1 MEQGQQD
8 PQVANTQDTSE
19 AFGAPTGTES
29 SLTSIEDA
37 FFVNTRE
44 EAPEEGTPQQETTEA
59 PVQQPQGEE
68 PYQAK
73 NDDKRFEYWQSQA
86 DKANAQ
92 LAEQQKQMEQMQSQ
106 MNQVQAQPQQA
117 QAPKEEFPPAPEKPK
132 RPSRFSRNEA
142 YEDPDSPSA
151 RFLDELDEW
160 RDNMNEYNQIRSQY
174 DTAIL
179 QEKFDAMQQERV
191 KEAQRQQAAQEQNKQ
206 IQQVREL
213 VTGHHGL
220 TPEQADDFINKMSDP
235 NSVSMDNLVKLY
247 LMEQGQGNPQ
257 TGTTPQPS
265 EAFQQTQRAQQV
277 PSPMGTMP
285 SSGNQPTQSDEDQ
298 IMDSMIGNW
307 KSKNPW

>member
-19 AFGAPTGTES
+19 AFGAPAGTES

-37 FFVNTRE
+37 FFGNTQE
-44 EAPEEGTPQQETTEA
+44 EAPQEGIPSQETTEA
-59 PVQQPQGEE
+59 PVEQPQGEE

-92 LAEQQKQMEQMQSQ
+92 LAQQRQQIEQMQSQ
-106 MNQVQAQPQQA
+106 MNQPQVPQQA
-117 QAPKEEFPPAPEKPK
+117 AEPAEEFPPPPEKPK
-132 RPSRFSRNEA
+132 RPSRFSRSEA

-151 RFLDELDEW
+151 RYLDELEEW
-160 RDNMNEYNQIRSQY
+160 RDSKDEYNQLRSQY
-174 DTAIL
+174 DNAIM
-179 QEKFDAMQQERV
+179 QEKFDTMQQERV
-191 KEAQRQQAAQEQNKQ
+191 REAQRQQA
-206 IQQVREL
+206 IQQQNQQMNDIREL

-220 TPEQADDFINKMSDP
+220 TQEQANDFINKMSDP
-235 NSVSMDNLVKLY
+235 NSVSIDNLVKLY

-265 EAFQQTQRAQQV
+265 ETFQQTQRAQQV

-285 SSGNQPTQSDEDQ
+285 SSGNQPTVSDEDQ
-298 IMDSMIGNW
+298 LMDSMIGEW

>member
-37 FFVNTRE
+37 FFGNTQE
-44 EAPEEGTPQQETTEA
+44 EAPQEGTPSQETTET

-92 LAEQQKQMEQMQSQ
+92 LAQQQQQMQQMQSQ
-106 MNQVQAQPQQA
+106 MSQQQVPQQA
-117 QAPKEEFPPAPEKPK
+117 AEPVEEFPPAPEKPK

-151 RFLDELDEW
+151 RYLDELEEW
-160 RDNMNEYNQIRSQY
+160 RDTKDEYNQLRTQY
-174 DTAIL
+174 DNAVL
-179 QEKFDAMQQERV
+179 QEQFNNMQQERV
-191 KEAQRQQAAQEQNKQ
+191 RDAQRQQAVQQQN
-206 IQQVREL
+206 QQMREVQEL

-220 TPEQADDFINKMSDP
+220 TPEQANDFINKMSDP
-235 NSVSMDNLVKLY
+235 NSVSIDNLVKLY

-265 EAFQQTQRAQQV
+265 ETFQQTQRAQQV

-285 SSGNQPTQSDEDQ
+285 SSGNQPTSSDEDQ
-298 IMDSMIGNW
+298 LMDSMISDFN
-307 KSKNPW
+307 SKNPW

>member
-19 AFGAPTGTES
+19 AFGAPAGTES

-37 FFVNTRE
+37 FFGNTQE
-44 EAPEEGTPQQETTEA
+44 EAPQEGIPSQETTEA
-59 PVQQPQGEE
+59 PVEQPQGEE

-92 LAEQQKQMEQMQSQ
+92 LAQQRQQIEQMQSQ
-106 MNQVQAQPQQA
+106 MNQPQVPQQA
-117 QAPKEEFPPAPEKPK
+117 AEPAEEFPPPPEKPK
-132 RPSRFSRNEA
+132 RPSRFSRSEA
-142 YEDPDSPSA
+142 YEDPDSPSE
-151 RFLDELDEW
+151 RYLDELDEW
-160 RDNMNEYNQIRSQY
+160 RDSNDEYNQLRNQY
-174 DTAIL
+174 ENARM

-191 KEAQRQQAAQEQNKQ
+191 REAQRQQA
-206 IQQVREL
+206 IQQQNQQMNEVREL

-220 TPEQADDFINKMSDP
+220 TQEQANDFINKMSDP
-235 NSVSMDNLVKLY
+235 NSVSIDNLVKLY

-265 EAFQQTQRAQQV
+265 ETFQQTQ
-277 PSPMGTMP
+277 
-285 SSGNQPTQSDEDQ
+285 
-298 IMDSMIGNW
+298 
-307 KSKNPW
+307 

>member
-1 MEQGQQD
+1 MDQGQQD

-37 FFVNTRE
+37 FFGNQE
-44 EAPEEGTPQQETTEA
+44 EAPQEGTPSQETTET

-92 LAEQQKQMEQMQSQ
+92 LAQQQQQMQQMQSQ
-106 MNQVQAQPQQA
+106 MNQVQAQPQQV
-117 QAPKEEFPPAPEKPK
+117 QEPKEEFPPPPDKPK

-151 RFLDELDEW
+151 RYLDELEEW
-160 RDNMNEYNQIRSQY
+160 RDTKDEYNQLRSQY
-174 DTAIL
+174 DNAIM

-191 KEAQRQQAAQEQNKQ
+191 REVQRQQAAQQQN
-206 IQQVREL
+206 QQMNEVREL

-220 TPEQADDFINKMSDP
+220 TQEQANDFINKMSDP
-235 NSVSMDNLVKLY
+235 NSVSIDNLVKLY

-265 EAFQQTQRAQQV
+265 ETFQQTQRAQQV

-298 IMDSMIGNW
+298 IMDSILSEF

>member
-29 SLTSIEDA
+29 SLTSIDHA
-37 FFVNTRE
+37 FFGNPQD
-44 EAPEEGTPQQETTEA
+44 EAPQEGTPSQETTET

-92 LAEQQKQMEQMQSQ
+92 LAQQQQQMQQLQSQ
-106 MNQVQAQPQQA
+106 MSQQQVPQQA
-117 QAPKEEFPPAPEKPK
+117 AEPVEEFPPAPEKPK

-151 RFLDELDEW
+151 RYLDELEEW
-160 RDNMNEYNQIRSQY
+160 RDTKDEYNQLRSQY
-174 DTAIL
+174 DNAIM

-191 KEAQRQQAAQEQNKQ
+191 REVQRQQAAQQQN
-206 IQQVREL
+206 QQMNEVREL

-220 TPEQADDFINKMSDP
+220 TQEQANDFINKMSDP
-235 NSVSMDNLVKLY
+235 NSVSIDNLVKLY

-265 EAFQQTQRAQQV
+265 ETFQQTQRAQQV

-298 IMDSMIGNW
+298 IMDSMISNFN
-307 KSKNPW
+307 SKNPW

>member
-37 FFVNTRE
+37 FFGNTRE
-44 EAPEEGTPQQETTEA
+44 EAPQEGTPQQETTEA
-59 PVQQPQGEE
+59 PVEQPQGEE

-92 LAEQQKQMEQMQSQ
+92 LAQQRQQIEQMQSQ
-106 MNQVQAQPQQA
+106 MNQPQVPQQA
-117 QAPKEEFPPAPEKPK
+117 AEPAEEFPPPPEKPK
-132 RPSRFSRNEA
+132 RPSRFSRSEA

-151 RFLDELDEW
+151 RYLDELEEW
-160 RDNMNEYNQIRSQY
+160 RDSKDEYNQLRSQY
-174 DTAIL
+174 DNAIM
-179 QEKFDAMQQERV
+179 QEKFDTMQQERV
-191 KEAQRQQAAQEQNKQ
+191 REVQRQQA
-206 IQQVREL
+206 IQQQNQQMNDIREL

-220 TPEQADDFINKMSDP
+220 TQEQANDFINKMSDP
-235 NSVSMDNLVKLY
+235 NSVSIDNLVKLY

-265 EAFQQTQRAQQV
+265 ETFQQTQRAQQV

-285 SSGNQPTQSDEDQ
+285 SSGNQPTKSDEDQ
-298 IMDSMIGNW
+298 IMDSMLGDW

>member
-19 AFGAPTGTES
+19 AFGAPAGTES

-37 FFVNTRE
+37 FFGNTQE
-44 EAPEEGTPQQETTEA
+44 ETPSEGIPSQETTEA
-59 PVQQPQGEE
+59 PVEQPQGEE

-92 LAEQQKQMEQMQSQ
+92 LAQQQQQMQQMQAQ

-117 QAPKEEFPPAPEKPK
+117 EPAKEEFPPPPEKPK

-151 RFLDELDEW
+151 RYLDELEEW
-160 RDNMNEYNQIRSQY
+160 RDTKDEYNQLRTQY
-174 DTAIL
+174 DNAVL
-179 QEKFDAMQQERV
+179 QEQFNNMQQERV
-191 KEAQRQQAAQEQNKQ
+191 RDAQRQQAVQQQN
-206 IQQVREL
+206 QQMREVQEL

-220 TPEQADDFINKMSDP
+220 PPEQANDFIQKMSDP
-235 NSVSMDNLVKLY
+235 DSVSIDNLVKLY

-265 EAFQQTQRAQQV
+265 ETFQQTQRAQQV

-298 IMDSMIGNW
+298 IMDSMISNFN
-307 KSKNPW
+307 SKNPW

>member
-37 FFVNTRE
+37 FFGNTQE
-44 EAPEEGTPQQETTEA
+44 EAPQEGTPSQETTET

-92 LAEQQKQMEQMQSQ
+92 LAQQQQQMQQMQSQ
-106 MNQVQAQPQQA
+106 MSQQQVPQQA
-117 QAPKEEFPPAPEKPK
+117 AEPVEEFPPAPEKPK

-151 RFLDELDEW
+151 RYLDELEEW
-160 RDNMNEYNQIRSQY
+160 RDTKDEYNQLRSQY
-174 DTAIL
+174 DNAIM

-191 KEAQRQQAAQEQNKQ
+191 REVQRQQAAQQQN
-206 IQQVREL
+206 QQMNEVREL

-220 TPEQADDFINKMSDP
+220 TQEQANDFINKMSDP
-235 NSVSMDNLVKLY
+235 NSVSIDNLVKLY

-265 EAFQQTQRAQQV
+265 ETFQQTQRAQQV

-285 SSGNQPTQSDEDQ
+285 SSGNQPTSSDEDQ
-298 IMDSMIGNW
+298 LMDSMISDFN
-307 KSKNPW
+307 SKNPW

>member
-37 FFVNTRE
+37 FFGNTQE
-44 EAPEEGTPQQETTEA
+44 EAPQEGTPSQETTEA
-59 PVQQPQGEE
+59 PVEQPQGEE

-92 LAEQQKQMEQMQSQ
+92 LAQQQQQMQQMQSQ
-106 MNQVQAQPQQA
+106 MNQVQAQPQQV
-117 QAPKEEFPPAPEKPK
+117 QEPKEEFPPPPDKPK

-151 RFLDELDEW
+151 QYLDELDNW
-160 RDNMNEYNQIRSQY
+160 RDDINEYNQLRSQY
-174 DTAIL
+174 DTAII
-179 QEKFDAMQQERV
+179 QEKFDNMQQERIR
-191 KEAQRQQAAQEQNKQ
+191 EAQRQQA
-206 IQQVREL
+206 IQQQNQQVNEVREL

-220 TPEQADDFINKMSDP
+220 TQEQATDFINKMSDP
-235 NSVSMDNLVKLY
+235 NSVSIDNLVKLY
-247 LMEQGQGNPQ
+247 LMENGQGNPQ

-265 EAFQQTQRAQQV
+265 ETFQQTQRAQQV

-285 SSGNQPTQSDEDQ
+285 SSGNQPTASDEDQ
-298 IMDSMIGNW
+298 IMDSMISNFN
-307 KSKNPW
+307 SKNPW